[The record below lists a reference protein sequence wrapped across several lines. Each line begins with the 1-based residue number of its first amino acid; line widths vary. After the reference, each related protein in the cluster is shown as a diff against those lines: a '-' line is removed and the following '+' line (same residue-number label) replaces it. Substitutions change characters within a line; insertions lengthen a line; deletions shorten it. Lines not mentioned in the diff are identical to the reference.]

1 MLLEGWPKSHRRR
14 WQRDFL
20 VSSCFDP
27 KSFSIESLFF
37 FLLTSSLPSSTGIE
51 FHKSKGQHILK
62 NPLVVQSIV
71 DKSGLKSTDVV
82 LEIGPGTGNL
92 TMKLLERAKRVIAVE
107 LDPRMVLEL
116 QRRVQGTPYASHL
129 QIIHGDV
136 MKVDLPFFDVCVA
149 NIPYQISSPLTF
161 KLLAHRPAFRAA
173 IIMYQHEFAM
183 RLVAKPGDGMY
194 CRLAVNTQL
203 LARVNHLLKVGKN
216 NFRPPPK
223 VDSSVVRI
231 EPRTPPPPINFL
243 EWDGLVR
250 LCFGRK
256 NKTLSAIFRQGSTL
270 ALMEQNYEM
279 AVALR
284 QGMVVDGDGPS
295 GSGSSGK
302 NNKNSLKFS
311 AAASAAAAEISKM
324 AVDGDDDD
332 EAESDGDDGMDV
344 DEDEDGA
351 AAGQPA
357 ARRRRGK
364 ATEAF
369 KEKVLDVLD
378 SGGFQERR
386 ASKMSQDEFL
396 QLLAAFNSAGIHFA

>member
-1 MLLEGWPKSHRRR
+1 
-14 WQRDFL
+14 
-20 VSSCFDP
+20 
-27 KSFSIESLFF
+27 
-37 FLLTSSLPSSTGIE
+37 
-51 FHKSKGQHILK
+51 
-62 NPLVVQSIV
+62 
-71 DKSGLKSTDVV
+71 
-82 LEIGPGTGNL
+82 
-92 TMKLLERAKRVIAVE
+92 MKLLERAKRVIAVE

-136 MKVDLPFFDVCVA
+136 MKVDLPYFDICVA

-183 RLVAKPGDGMY
+183 RLVAKPGDGMF
-194 CRLAVNTQL
+194 CRLAANTQL

-231 EPRTPPPPINFL
+231 EPRNPPPPVNFL

-270 ALMEQNYEM
+270 ALMEQNYEL
-279 AVALR
+279 AKALR
-284 QGMVVDGDGPS
+284 QGMAVDGVGAGRQGGADV
-295 GSGSSGK
+295 
-302 NNKNSLKFS
+302 
-311 AAASAAAAEISKM
+311 AAVINRM
-324 AVDGDDDD
+324 AVDGGADAI
-332 EAESDGDDGMDV
+332 E
-344 DEDEDGA
+344 EDEDGDDMDMDDEEGGGKA
-351 AAGQPA
+351 ANPSK
-357 ARRRRGK
+357 RRRGK

-369 KEKVLDVLD
+369 KEKVLEVLD
-378 SGGFQERR
+378 EGGFMEKR
-386 ASKMSQDEFL
+386 AAKMTQDEFL
-396 QLLAAFNSAGIHFA
+396 QLLAAFNSDGIHFA